1 MSDDDIWSEDEEI
14 DPEEAQEYLRQVQ
27 ESDGFDVDYFHN
39 SYARIK
45 PFQLNDEY
53 GYTHDIE
60 LYGRLGLHCYNLHK
74 GTNLKLIDIHK
85 YNTELFFGYYITL
98 EAVDTYTNSPCTFQT
113 CVREGKTWEHGYF
126 MVQTEISRLKVPTGP
141 RTTSIGPQR
150 RWEDE
155 VVDDFYKSEMPN
167 WLTKEELA
175 AANDKGQYYELQES
189 DLLGNEWLH
198 LYAEFALSLNW
209 RGYAMKNTILRRFLP
224 LKIKKVIVHT
234 RESGE
239 ESPHLKLK
247 ANNAIF
253 YMSFK
258 GNSDH
263 PSDVEYQAIVRKT
276 MDGTPGHIRLEVQS
290 RAGLE
295 SQPT

>member
-53 GYTHDIE
+53 GYTHDME

-74 GTNLKLIDIHK
+74 ETNLKLIDIHK

-113 CVREGKTWEHGYF
+113 C
-126 MVQTEISRLKVPTGP
+126 LVPTGP
-141 RTTSIGPQR
+141 RTTCIGPQR

-155 VVDDFYKSEMPN
+155 VIDDFYKSEMPN

-209 RGYAMKNTILRRFLP
+209 RGYAMKNSILRRFLP

-263 PSDVEYQAIVRKT
+263 PSGKPVEYQAIVRKT
-276 MDGTPGHIRLEVQS
+276 MDGKPGHIRLEVQS
-290 RAGLE
+290 WAGLE